1 MREVATGIYHWTA
14 LHEPIDTRVSSY
26 YIEPAG
32 IVIDP
37 KTPEEGWDALPGRPE
52 QIVLTSGHHN
62 RDAAECAEAFGG
74 IPIRASTEAAQ
85 RLGNALEVETFG
97 DHDEVAPGVTSIRI
111 GQLCDDEG
119 ALYIEAGGGAIAI
132 ADGINGYGETLGF
145 FRDELLGDDPDR
157 VKAGLKQAYAGLL
170 ERDFA
175 HLLFAHGDPVIGD
188 GKAALEEFVRRSDSG
203 GD

>member
-1 MREVATGIYHWTA
+1 MREVAPGIYQWTA

-37 KTPEEGWDALPGRPE
+37 KAPEEGWDALPGRP
-52 QIVLTSGHHN
+52 QQVVLTSGHHD
-62 RDAAECAEAFGG
+62 RDAGECAEAFGG
-74 IPIRASTEAAQ
+74 IPIRASTEAAK
-85 RLGNALEVETFG
+85 RLGDTLEVKTFG
-97 DHDEVAPGVTSIRI
+97 DDDEVAPAVTAIHIGV
-111 GQLCDDEG
+111 LCDDEG

-145 FRDELLGDDPDR
+145 FRDELLGDNPDQ
-157 VKAGLKQAYAGLL
+157 VKAGLKQAYARLL
-170 ERDFA
+170 DRDFE

-188 GKAALEEFVRRSDSG
+188 GKAALEEFVARKG
-203 GD
+203 